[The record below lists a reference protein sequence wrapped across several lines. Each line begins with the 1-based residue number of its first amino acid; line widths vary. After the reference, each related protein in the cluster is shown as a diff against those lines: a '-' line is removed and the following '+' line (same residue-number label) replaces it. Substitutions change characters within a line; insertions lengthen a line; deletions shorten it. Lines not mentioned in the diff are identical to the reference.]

1 MSQQGPPPQPPLP
14 PGAGPPGGGPPSGGP
29 PGAGPPGGGPPMGAP
44 QPGQQ
49 PLSPDQERL
58 WATLAHLLSFVAA
71 YIALG
76 FLAPLIVLLLFG
88 PRSAYVRAHAVES
101 LNFNLSWLLYAIV
114 GVLLIFIGIGILILI
129 ALGIAYVVLIV
140 VASIRANS
148 GVFYRYPL
156 TIRFVR

>member
-1 MSQQGPPPQPPLP
+1 MSEQVPPPQPPP
-14 PGAGPPGGGPPSGGP
+14 PPGGGPPPGGP
-29 PGAGPPGGGPPMGAP
+29 PPGGP
-44 QPGQQ
+44 

-58 WATLAHLLSFVAA
+58 WAMLAHLLSFVAA
-71 YIALG
+71 YLFLG
-76 FLAPLIVLLLFG
+76 FVAPLVVMLVFG

-114 GVLLIFIGIGILILI
+114 SVVLIFIGIGILILL

-140 VASIRANS
+140 IASIRANN
-148 GVFYRYPL
+148 GEFLRYPL